1 LATAPAALIEA
12 DWSLDPEKFNES
24 TGAAKYGDY
33 HTACESLDVRDLTLL
48 LNQRTIDATTGGVL
62 G

>member
-1 LATAPAALIEA
+1 LATALAALIEA
-12 DWSLDPEKFNES
+12 DWSLDPGKINKR

-33 HTACESLDVRDLTLL
+33 YAACESLDVRDLTSLF
-48 LNQRTIDATTGGVL
+48 NQRTIDAKPGGVL